1 MLKQIQGR
9 SSIADSRPCY
19 LDFRLILWNTDI
31 VHGIDGGAVIV
42 EGEVE
47 VRAVCP
53 AGQTYIADDLP
64 LVHILSFADGIVGH
78 MAIKG
83 GIAV

>member
-1 MLKQIQGR
+1 MLRLSVI
-9 SSIADSRPCY
+9 Y
-19 LDFRLILWNTDI
+19 LDSMLILWDADV

-47 VRAVCP
+47 VGAVCP
-53 AGQTYIADDLP
+53 TGQTHIADNLP